1 MRSEWGHG
9 HLSCKWTTTNP
20 APVYVQLRAPGTRRL
35 GCKGPATRA
44 PPPTGSSRCPTD
56 HVTQP
61 VSSPGQVY
69 NKRNVLCQRTN
80 KAGMKAPLT
89 TAARGSHSPKTV
101 TGNRS
106 RPRAPWEHTAVGHAC
121 LAGFMICHYST
132 RTARNRELILIVPSP
147 SPQKYPG
154 GSRSLREERVLWK
167 NTNPQKQGP

>member
-1 MRSEWGHG
+1 MDNNQPSP
-9 HLSCKWTTTNP
+9 S
-20 APVYVQLRAPGTRRL
+20 LRAAPGPGDTEAGMQGPSHAGTSTHRLQQVPNRPRHPTCFLTRS
-35 GCKGPATRA
+35 GT
-44 PPPTGSSRCPTD
+44 
-56 HVTQP
+56 
-61 VSSPGQVY
+61 Y